1 MAWGMRN
8 VVISLFGSLIMG
20 GRLGVENVEAGR
32 EE

>member
-8 VVISLFGSLIMG
+8 VAFSLFGSFIIG
-20 GRLGVENVEAGR
+20 GRLGVENVEAGG